1 VRVFIVLVLSAR
13 LWAQSVSFGLR
24 TGLVVS
30 PIITAEAGRR
40 FTLGP
45 CLETRLWRGAAIDVD
60 VLLQRPAFEV
70 TPAHSRVTIWQVEA
84 PVTLI
89 YRFRGRPKP
98 FLRTGVAFNRVF
110 AVEGAAPCARGP
122 FGEQFYCVDGSPVAE
137 LRHRSTPG
145 LVIGGGIGW
154 KLGKLRVDPEFRVT
168 HWIDRNFGVRDSA
181 IRSNLNEATLLFGVI
196 F

>member
-1 VRVFIVLVLSAR
+1 MRVLIVLVFSAR
-13 LWAQSVSFGLR
+13 LSAQGVSLGLR
-24 TGLVVS
+24 TGLVVN
-30 PIITAEAGRR
+30 PIITAEAGQR

-45 CLETRLWRGAAIDVD
+45 YLETRLWRGAAIDVD

-70 TPAHSRVTIWQVEA
+70 TPARSRVTIWQVEA

-98 FLRTGVAFNRVF
+98 FVRTGVAFNRVF
-110 AVEGAAPCARGP
+110 AVKGAAPCARGP

-137 LRHRSTPG
+137 LRHRGTSG
-145 LVIGGGIGW
+145 FVIGGGIGW
-154 KLGKLRVDPEFRVT
+154 KLGKLRLDPEVRVT

-181 IRSNLNEATLLFGVI
+181 VRSNLNEAALLFGVT